1 MSRLIALAM
10 CFLNASAAF
19 AQMYKCVDER
29 GVTQYSDKPRAGCKG
44 GPVDIRSQPSISGDP
59 APRGEDLKEQER
71 EFQRRQIK
79 RGEEEQQE
87 AQRAEA
93 TQKRCENLR
102 NQMQLYSRS
111 QRVGTI
117 DAKGERHYL
126 DDSER
131 EARLAQLNAEIAR
144 SCR

>member
-1 MSRLIALAM
+1 MLRLIALAM

-29 GVTQYSDKPRAGCKG
+29 GVTQYSDKPRPGCKG
-44 GPVDIRSQPSISGDP
+44 GPVDIRSQPPISGDA

-79 RGEEEQQE
+79 RGEEEQKE

-93 TQKRCENLR
+93 TQKRCETLR

-117 DAKGERHYL
+117 DANGERHYL
-126 DDSER
+126 DDGER

>member
-1 MSRLIALAM
+1 MSRLIALAL
-10 CFLNASAAF
+10 CFLNASVAF

-29 GVTQYSDKPRAGCKG
+29 GVTQYSDKPRPGCKG
-44 GPVDIRSQPSISGDP
+44 GPVDIRGQPPISGDA

-79 RGEEEQQE
+79 RGEEEQKE
-87 AQRAEA
+87 TQRAEA
-93 TQKRCENLR
+93 AQKRCENLR

-117 DAKGERHYL
+117 DANGERHYM

-131 EARLAQLNAEIAR
+131 EARLAQLNAEIAQ